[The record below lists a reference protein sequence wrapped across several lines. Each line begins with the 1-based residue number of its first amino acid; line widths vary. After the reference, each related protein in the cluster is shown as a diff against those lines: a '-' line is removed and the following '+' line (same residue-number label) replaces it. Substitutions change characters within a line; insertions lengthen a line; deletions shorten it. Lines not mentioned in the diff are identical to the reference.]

1 MGNLKEKLFGLIDSS
16 ASNAFNL
23 INTVHEAIDSIDWD
37 NQLKTFVSMKDSLV
51 EKGNDFLKDFNELM
65 KQVKETI
72 NDFEVSIPFDESEGE
87 EFNYSIVDNKL
98 VLEVKFKDNTSERL
112 NRTTVIIPDNC
123 DVEKLTTRYNNV
135 AKVMSV
141 IIPKVMMETLKDE
154 GKDEKPSGYKLRKN
168 VATPKKTVSKVEEEE
183 HDAASKLLR
192 EFRKNVKK
200 VTENT
205 VTEGL
210 PRAANGRF
218 VKRSK

>member
-87 EFNYSIVDNKL
+87 KFNYSIVGNKL

-205 VTEGL
+205 VTEEL

>member
-205 VTEGL
+205 VTEEL

>member
-168 VATPKKTVSKVEEEE
+168 VATPKKTVSKVEGEE

>member
-1 MGNLKEKLFGLIDSS
+1 
-16 ASNAFNL
+16 
-23 INTVHEAIDSIDWD
+23 VHEAIDSIDWD

-87 EFNYSIVDNKL
+87 KFNYSIVDNKL

-205 VTEGL
+205 VTEEL

>member
-87 EFNYSIVDNKL
+87 KFNYSIVGNKL

-192 EFRKNVKK
+192 EFRKHVKK

-205 VTEGL
+205 VTEEL